1 MSFKKKDTIKKK
13 NEIRNVIYSGDKIRS
28 HYIDIF
34 YIEHTKKRMAVVS
47 GRTAKNAV
55 ERNKIKRRIREIYR
69 NTNITSKIDIIIKVR
84 KNIIKNNFSTVKEE
98 IQESLYTIERK
109 REKSE

>member
-1 MSFKKKDTIKKK
+1 MRLLPDMSFKKKDTIKKK

-34 YIEHTKKRMAVVS
+34 YMENKKKRMAILA
-47 GRTAKNAV
+47 GRTKNAV

-69 NTNITSKIDIIIKVR
+69 NTNIENKADVIIKVR
-84 KNIIKNNFSTVKEE
+84 KNIIKNRYVTIKKEIE
-98 IQESLYTIERK
+98 KSLFTIERK
-109 REKSE
+109 

>member
-28 HYIDIF
+28 HYFDIF
-34 YIEHTKKRMAVVS
+34 YLENKKKRMAVLS
-47 GRTAKNAV
+47 GRTTRNAV

-69 NTNITSKIDIIIKVR
+69 KTNIEKKVDIIIKAK
-84 KNIIKNNFSTVKEE
+84 KNIMKNRYVTIKEE
-98 IQESLYTIERK
+98 IEKSLYTIERK
-109 REKSE
+109 

>member
-13 NEIRNVIYSGDKIRS
+13 NEIRNVIYSGDKIKS

-34 YIEHTKKRMAVVS
+34 YMGNKKKRMGVLS
-47 GRTAKNAV
+47 GRTKNAV
-55 ERNKIKRRIREIYR
+55 ERNKIKRRIKEIYR
-69 NTNITSKIDIIIKVR
+69 NTKIIEKVDILIKVK
-84 KNIIKNNFSTVKEE
+84 KNIIKNRYATVKKE
-98 IQESLYTIERK
+98 IEESLYKIERK